1 MHQTLFVQS
10 VVPITI
16 FIVIILALILILS
29 VIVPNKVPTIILVR
43 GGALVEFER
52 IVGHPRHIVG
62 LLLIVVVIVDATCHG
77 EQTFTDDGVGRD
89 AAR

>member
-1 MHQTLFVQS
+1 MYQTLFVQS

-16 FIVIILALILILS
+16 IVVMIILALILS
-29 VIVPNKVPTIILVR
+29 VIVPTKVPTVILVR

-52 IVGHPRHIVG
+52 IVGHPRHIIVG
-62 LLLIVVVIVDATCHG
+62 FLIVVIVDATCHG